1 MSLLNLHPKMSVHL
15 LQQVEAREPVLWIND
30 ARSRTQSTVRTNM
43 LCREEVELASK
54 FLERCRPLIVA
65 LFPEAAKTNGL
76 IESSLRDVTGNLF
89 CYDDLVV
96 PGRVLMKCD
105 HALPV
110 VGSIKAR
117 GGFYEVLRH
126 AYDLAISNKLI
137 PEDADPLEL
146 ASPTVR
152 EAFRSHEI
160 VVGST
165 GNLGLS
171 IGTISV
177 ALGFQAVIHM
187 SRDAKDW
194 KRRRLRHV
202 GATVVEHVGDYGA
215 AVSAG
220 RSMARE
226 VPDRYFI
233 DDECSV
239 KLILG
244 YSTAAQRLQ
253 EQLNEAGVEVSSEN
267 PLFVYIPCGVG
278 GAPGGITL
286 GCHYEFGD
294 NVHCFFAEPVAA
306 PCMLLRL
313 ASCEKMPVSKIGLD
327 GRTVADGLAVGQA
340 SELAATL
347 IEPLVAGV
355 FTVTDEVLFEWLYLV
370 ERRTSERLE
379 PSAAAGIVGPQML
392 LRSEMGRKYLAE
404 HKLEGKLDQITHV
417 IWTTGGSMMPDI
429 EFQGFLERGRE
440 CVGRN

>member
-1 MSLLNLHPKMSVHL
+1 MRTLNLHPKMSVHL
-15 LQQVEAREPVLWIND
+15 LRQVEAREPVLWTNN
-30 ARSRTQSTVRTNM
+30 ARSGAHSKARTSMMSKN
-43 LCREEVELASK
+43 EVELASK
-54 FLERCRPLIVA
+54 FLERCRPLIMS
-65 LFPEAAKTNGL
+65 LFPETAQTNGL
-76 IESSLRDVTGNLF
+76 IESSLRDVTENLF
-89 CYDDLVV
+89 GVDDLAL
-96 PGRVLMKCD
+96 PGRILMKCD

-117 GGFYEVLRH
+117 GGFYEVLRY
-126 AYDLAISNKLI
+126 AYDLAISSMLI
-137 PEDADPLEL
+137 PEDADPVALT
-146 ASPTVR
+146 SPTVR

-171 IGTISV
+171 IGTISL
-177 ALGFQAVIHM
+177 ALGFQSVIHM

-194 KRRRLRHV
+194 KKRRLRDI
-202 GATVVEHVGDYGA
+202 GATVVEHDGDYGA

-220 RSMARE
+220 RSLAIGN
-226 VPDRYFI
+226 PSRYFI

-244 YSTAAQRLQ
+244 YSTAAKRLQ
-253 EQLNEAGVEVSSEN
+253 VQLHRAGIEVSSEK

-286 GCHYEFGD
+286 GCHYAFGE

-313 ASCEKMPVSKIGLD
+313 ASRMEMPVSNIGLD
-327 GRTVADGLAVGQA
+327 GRTVADGLAVGRA

-347 IEPLVAGV
+347 TAPVVGGV
-355 FTVTDEVLFEWLYLV
+355 FTVTDEELFEWLYLV
-370 ERRTSERLE
+370 ERSMSERLE
-379 PSAAAGIVGPQML
+379 PSAAAGIVGPRML
-392 LRSEMGRKYLAE
+392 LRSKEGRKYLAK
-404 HKLEGKLDQITHV
+404 HKLEGKLGDITHV
-417 IWTTGGSMMPDI
+417 IWTTGGSMVPDS
-429 EFQGFLERGRE
+429 EFRSFLERGRE